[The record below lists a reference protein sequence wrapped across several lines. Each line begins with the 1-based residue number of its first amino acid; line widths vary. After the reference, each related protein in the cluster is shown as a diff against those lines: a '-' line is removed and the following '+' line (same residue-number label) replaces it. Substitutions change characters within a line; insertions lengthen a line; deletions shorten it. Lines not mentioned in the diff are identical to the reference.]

1 MISLILSSLIVAPQ
15 ATEPTKII
23 GSAATMSKD
32 RKTLS
37 VTQPQNY
44 IQILTSPPT
53 SPQVEKQTIQQ
64 NAPKKDTL
72 SSQTQNLIANQTSTI
87 YPKDLNPLDYENKIE
102 NTIYQIGDRLIIIQ
116 SIPLKYI
123 KKALTPNID
132 PTITDYPT
140 L

>member
-1 MISLILSSLIVAPQ
+1 MISLILSSLIITPQ
-15 ATEPTKII
+15 TTEPTKII
-23 GSAATMSKD
+23 GSAETVSGEI
-32 RKTLS
+32 KTLS
-37 VTQPQNY
+37 ITQPQNY

-64 NAPKKDTL
+64 NTPKKDTL